1 MFKIIKFALCI
12 IMIIAGIAMKI
23 PVLVIL
29 GFVLMLPGGGA
40 NIDN

>member
-1 MFKIIKFALCI
+1 MFKIIKWSICI
-12 IMIIAGIAMKI
+12 IIIIVGIAMKI

-29 GFVLMLPGGGA
+29 GFVLMLPGGDA